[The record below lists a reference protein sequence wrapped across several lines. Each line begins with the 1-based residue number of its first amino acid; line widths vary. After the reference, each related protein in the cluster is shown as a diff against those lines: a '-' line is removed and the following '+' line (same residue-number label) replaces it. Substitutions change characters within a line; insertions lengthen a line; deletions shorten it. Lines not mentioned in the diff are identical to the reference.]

1 MEKIISTFLSFRT
14 FNEEE
19 EDIENE
25 ERDATESDRHRAS
38 VSEISSLLQPSTTL
52 AGNQGIP
59 QEVSTVIVT
68 TNHNSA
74 IRDLLTCLALSLHAV
89 FEGLAV
95 GLAADNVSMWA
106 LCAGTTQLSLA
117 FLSFINTSLQ
127 SASVKRYFN

>member
-1 MEKIISTFLSFRT
+1 MNKIISTFLSSRT

-19 EDIENE
+19 DDVENE
-25 ERDATESDRHRAS
+25 EREAAESERHRAS
-38 VSEISSLLQPSTTL
+38 VSEISSLLQPSSAP
-52 AGNQGIP
+52 AGNQALP

-68 TNHNSA
+68 INHNSA

-106 LCAGTTQLSLA
+106 LCAGKTTVAFFDVFFYQHNSL
-117 FLSFINTSLQ
+117 I
-127 SASVKRYFN
+127 